1 MPETSWGISPIQC
14 PVPRRVLHDE
24 FFKRAKAEGYRARS
38 AYKLKELNERFRLIR
53 PGSRVLDL
61 GCAPGA
67 WLQVAV
73 QAIGTTGVVV
83 GVDLQRVAPVQGAVT
98 IEGDVYE
105 LDPASYLAAGGGE
118 FDAVLSDMAPST
130 TGAGDDFVS
139 ARLCR
144 RALEIVP
151 QVLKRGGSLAM
162 KVLEG
167 AEYPAL
173 VRETASMFEHARGF
187 KPRASRG
194 ASREMYVVG
203 TGFRGRP

>member
-1 MPETSWGISPIQC
+1 MTSCGIAPIQC

-83 GVDLQRVAPVQGAVT
+83 GVDLHRVAPVQGAVT

-105 LDPASYLAAGGGE
+105 LDPASYLAAVGGE

-144 RALEIVP
+144 RVLEIVP

-167 AEYPAL
+167 AEYPSL
-173 VRETASMFEHARGF
+173 VRETASMFDHARGF